1 MRIDIITVLP
11 QLIEGFLQE
20 SIVGRAQKRGLAEI
34 HVHNLRDYAVRRDR
48 RIDDYPFGGF
58 AGMVMQCEP
67 IDRCISALTAERHYD
82 HIIFTT
88 PDGEQ
93 FSQPMANELS
103 LCGNI
108 IILCGHYKG
117 IDYRV

>member
-11 QLIEGFLQE
+11 QLIEGFLGE
-20 SIVGRAQKRGLAEI
+20 SIIGRAQKRGLVEI
-34 HVHNLRDYAVRRDR
+34 HLHNLRDYAVRKDR

-82 HIIFTT
+82 
-88 PDGEQ
+88 
-93 FSQPMANELS
+93 L
-103 LCGNI
+103 
-108 IILCGHYKG
+108 
-117 IDYRV
+117 V